1 MESRSRGNHSDKE
14 RGFHMPLAT
23 FYFQLHQPFRLH
35 PDRDKFLWDESNRE
49 IFLKVAEKCYLP
61 ALHMFTDLIS
71 HYPAFKITLSMSGT
85 FLEQAEIYRPE
96 VIKVL
101 QVMIE
106 SGRKNQQIEFL
117 DETYYHSLT
126 SLFADPEKQEF
137 RDQVTLHREKM
148 HELFGI
154 LPTSFRNTELMYN
167 NQIADIVADMGYQTI
182 LCEKRDDMF
191 MARNRP
197 VSPNAVFRAKGSN
210 LIVIPRNRELSDD
223 IAFRFPH
230 DPVSPREYAF
240 HIAKIDGEA
249 VLLGYDFEHIGEHIW
264 EEKGIFN
271 FWNRLPEAL
280 AKYPNIV
287 VANPSEMAERFHD
300 ADCPEVD
307 IHDLSTSSWADKGRD
322 TFGWLGNAT
331 QYDLFKDIESMETD
345 VKRVGGELLTRW
357 RHLTTSDHVY
367 FLHENIGE
375 DHAVHFYFNPY
386 GGSIAR
392 PAQIL
397 TRKIDDLQLLIKRF
411 EILKHGGKTAL
422 LMITPETGRLPH
434 DMGALAK
441 YITGKSGGQGEVI
454 SALCEG
460 LTERGIDIHLVTLNL
475 KKRFQRESQMD
486 ERQWREIRYKIDPE
500 KIHLVSSAIFADNLS
515 AYAGD
520 VLLTAAE
527 FQKLIVNN
535 IIKEVRAKHEGRM
548 IIHSHDW
555 MAGGAITAYAKA
567 TGIPV
572 LHTVHNVFT
581 EHLPVHLLRGINL
594 INIAE
599 YIFLSEYEGEQAI
612 DCQATAIKNATVI
625 NFVGKRFLEEI
636 VDDYFLDR
644 PIVPPSV
651 RQEVKAKYYQDSAR
665 AIINAPSHMMYPEN
679 CEYLL
684 RKYGPDD
691 PVIEAKREN
700 LVEFQKRTGLRVDPD
715 AILFFWPSRLDP
727 VQKGVELFEHIA
739 HHFVTIN
746 SDAQIA
752 IVADGVGGDRTHADI
767 LGRIAVASHGKITY
781 QPFNEGISLLGYAA
795 ANDVFGAS
803 LYEPCGQID
812 QIGNIFGA
820 TATNRDTGGYHDK
833 IRELYLKRDGSPQDV
848 GNGFLFR
855 DYDTGGLWFA
865 LNKSITF
872 HRRSPK
878 VRERQIKRIMR
889 EAREKYDQRNMIAEY
904 IRIYEKLNGGKPLT

>member
-1 MESRSRGNHSDKE
+1 
-14 RGFHMPLAT
+14 MPLAT

-61 ALHMFTDLIS
+61 ALHMFTELIL

-85 FLEQAEIYRPE
+85 FLEQAELYQPE

-101 QVMIE
+101 QVMID
-106 SGRKNQQIEFL
+106 SGRKDQQIEFL

-126 SLFADPEKQEF
+126 SLFADPQKQEF

-167 NQIADIVADMGYQTI
+167 NQIADVVADMGYQTI

-191 MARNRP
+191 MTRNRP
-197 VSPNAVFRAKGSN
+197 ISPNAVFRAKGSN

-271 FWNRLPEAL
+271 FWNGLPEAL
-280 AKYPNIV
+280 AKHPNIV
-287 VANPSEMAERFHD
+287 VANPSEMAERFRD
-300 ADCPEVD
+300 ADCPAVD

-322 TFGWLGNAT
+322 TFGWLGNPT
-331 QYDLFKDIESMETD
+331 QYDLYKDIENMETD
-345 VKRVGGELLTRW
+345 VRRVGGELLTRW

-367 FLHENIGE
+367 FLHEKIGE

-411 EILKHGGKTAL
+411 EILKHGGKTAV

-460 LTERGIDIHLVTLNL
+460 FTERGIDIHLVTLNL

-486 ERQWREIRYKIDPE
+486 ENQWREIRYKIDPE
-500 KIHLVSSAIFADNLS
+500 KIHLISSAIFADNLS
-515 AYAGD
+515 AYSGD
-520 VLLTAAE
+520 VLMTAAE
-527 FQKLIVNN
+527 FQKEIVNN

-599 YIFLSEYEGEQAI
+599 YIFLSEYEGKQAI

-636 VDDYFLDR
+636 VDDFFLDR
-644 PIVPPSV
+644 SLVPPSV

-665 AIINAPSHMMYPEN
+665 AIINAPSQMMYPEI
-679 CEYLL
+679 CEYCV

-691 PVIEAKREN
+691 PVLEAKREN
-700 LVEFQKRTGLRVDPD
+700 LVEFQKKTGLRVDPD

-727 VQKGVELFEHIA
+727 VQKGIELLEHIA
-739 HHFVTIN
+739 QHFVTIN
-746 SDAQIA
+746 ADAQIA

-767 LGRIAVASHGKITY
+767 LGRIACASHGRITY
-781 QPFNEGISLLGYAA
+781 QPFSESLSLLGYAA

-878 VRERQIKRIMR
+878 VRERQLKRIMK

>member
-1 MESRSRGNHSDKE
+1 
-14 RGFHMPLAT
+14 
-23 FYFQLHQPFRLH
+23 
-35 PDRDKFLWDESNRE
+35 
-49 IFLKVAEKCYLP
+49 
-61 ALHMFTDLIS
+61 
-71 HYPAFKITLSMSGT
+71 
-85 FLEQAEIYRPE
+85 
-96 VIKVL
+96 
-101 QVMIE
+101 
-106 SGRKNQQIEFL
+106 
-117 DETYYHSLT
+117 
-126 SLFADPEKQEF
+126 
-137 RDQVTLHREKM
+137 
-148 HELFGI
+148 
-154 LPTSFRNTELMYN
+154 
-167 NQIADIVADMGYQTI
+167 
-182 LCEKRDDMF
+182 
-191 MARNRP
+191 
-197 VSPNAVFRAKGSN
+197 
-210 LIVIPRNRELSDD
+210 
-223 IAFRFPH
+223 
-230 DPVSPREYAF
+230 
-240 HIAKIDGEA
+240 
-249 VLLGYDFEHIGEHIW
+249 
-264 EEKGIFN
+264 
-271 FWNRLPEAL
+271 
-280 AKYPNIV
+280 
-287 VANPSEMAERFHD
+287 
-300 ADCPEVD
+300 
-307 IHDLSTSSWADKGRD
+307 LSTSSWADKGRD

-625 NFVGKRFLEEI
+625 NFVGNRFLEEI

-739 HHFVTIN
+739 HPFVTIN